1 MKKSCRLHEN
11 KNSENLDDHY
21 SLLQNNKVITL
32 EVLRDVIKY
41 FTNPYVT
48 CEQKYMLFSWFVKT
62 KPVAVKFVKNMK
74 YLKKSH

>member
-1 MKKSCRLHEN
+1 MRKSCKLLEN

-48 CEQKYMLFSWFVKT
+48 CEQKYMFFSWFVKT
-62 KPVAVKFVKNMK
+62 KPVTVKFVKNMK